1 MSVFHF
7 KNISVSMHTATSR
20 TLAPSLFVKFHTRLS
35 HTVIINNQ
43 FELPLVNYCPTNGE
57 RKIVFRMEGLV
68 ENVWVMSLALHHVNC
83 SVLVLSKQQR
93 TTKGASF
100 WDYSGYSYSVLG
112 ITEYTEFHFEKNA
125 SSENEIPMAE
135 VT

>member
-1 MSVFHF
+1 MEV
-7 KNISVSMHTATSR
+7 
-20 TLAPSLFVKFHTRLS
+20 
-35 HTVIINNQ
+35 
-43 FELPLVNYCPTNGE
+43 
-57 RKIVFRMEGLV
+57 MEGLV

-100 WDYSGYSYSVLG
+100 WDYSGNSYPVLG
-112 ITEYTEFHFEKNA
+112 ITEYTEFCFEKNA
-125 SSENEIPMAE
+125 PSENGIPMAE